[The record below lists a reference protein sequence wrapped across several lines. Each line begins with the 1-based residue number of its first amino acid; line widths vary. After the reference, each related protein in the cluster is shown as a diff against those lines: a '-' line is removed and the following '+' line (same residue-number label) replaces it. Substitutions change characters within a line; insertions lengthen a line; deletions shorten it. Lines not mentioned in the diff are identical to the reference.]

1 MVWNDLTSCQ
11 TTRCTCTHSQT
22 PSASFSTRAAASRI
36 ESGSRWL
43 KTPRN
48 QDASNPVTS
57 SSNPRLAILVNAG
70 VVLESGF
77 HCKYYVHA
85 QHVQLPDAYVID
97 VTIML
102 FFTRKVLAWR
112 WHPLSKVIA
121 ASSSCQRR
129 WAWRKYACTLLVWT
143 TLVILVL
150 IEKIHDSMINTYLF
164 YQFLIC

>member
-57 SSNPRLAILVNAG
+57 SSNPRLAIRVNAG

-85 QHVQLPDAYVID
+85 QHVQLHDAYFID

-102 FFTRKVLAWR
+102 FPHARYWPGAGIR
-112 WHPLSKVIA
+112 
-121 ASSSCQRR
+121 CQRLSLHHR
-129 WAWRKYACTLLVWT
+129 HAREDEHGESTRALCLFEQLL
-143 TLVILVL
+143 
-150 IEKIHDSMINTYLF
+150 
-164 YQFLIC
+164 